1 MRGSPPNLSH
11 GVPRLALQKPIRRGT
26 RLRPKVDSD
35 RYPDAVAPAGSL
47 PRNEEIPAV
56 TQGRYQPNNRTG

>member
-1 MRGSPPNLSH
+1 M
-11 GVPRLALQKPIRRGT
+11 ALQKPIRRGT
-26 RLRPKVDSD
+26 RLRLEVDSD

-56 TQGRYQPNNRTG
+56 TQGRHRPNSRTG